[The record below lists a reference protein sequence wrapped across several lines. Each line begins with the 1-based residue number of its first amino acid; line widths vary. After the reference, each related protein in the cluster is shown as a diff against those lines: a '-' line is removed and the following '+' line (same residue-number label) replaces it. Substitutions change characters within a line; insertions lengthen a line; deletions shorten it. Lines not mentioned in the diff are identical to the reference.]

1 MADENRA
8 MSRNPTKGNHMTKKE
23 RNFLEESVLVGHY
36 VHASP
41 GPIINVGSRCTA
53 SEISIE
59 PVYYGKKTYNL
70 SFAAQ
75 TSAPALATPALVPGV
90 TATTS
95 LLKSGNQ
102 LPEEISLT
110 SDLPYN
116 NLSRLHD
123 DYHCRGRCLKNTA
136 ADSSCHH
143 EISLPGNW
151 TAHLVLRIHGM
162 KSWSLLDQIGV
173 FSPHRECLSD
183 CYESRAYVHS
193 HNRGHRPYASFVV
206 LETWKFDVLWTR

>member
-1 MADENRA
+1 
-8 MSRNPTKGNHMTKKE
+8 MTKKE

-41 GPIINVGSRCTA
+41 GPIINVGSRCTELVVRGSDFGSGFGYA
-53 SEISIE
+53 GAC
-59 PVYYGKKTYNL
+59 PRCHCDY
-70 SFAAQ
+70 
-75 TSAPALATPALVPGV
+75 LA
-90 TATTS
+90 
-95 LLKSGNQ
+95 
-102 LPEEISLT
+102 
-110 SDLPYN
+110 PYN

-123 DYHCRGRCLKNTA
+123 DHHCRGRCLKNTA